1 MEKVRFG
8 ILGTARIIDRFI
20 GAIRNSNFG
29 EISAI
34 ASRDLEK
41 ARLRAEKLSVEKYY
55 GSYEEL
61 FRDKQIDVVYIPTI
75 NHMHYSNA
83 RDALLHGKHVVLE
96 KPMTIKKKDTEELFR
111 LAKEKGLFLME
122 AQKSVFL
129 PVTLEAEKH
138 IHSGAIGKVH
148 LVDYTISVP
157 NVDFKWFYDKSSGGG
172 ALLGSG
178 SYIISHARKVLQEE
192 FVSSHGMAT
201 IGETGIDTQCTLNL
215 KSASG
220 VLVSGR
226 ITTLVKAENEA
237 RIYGEKGMLIIK
249 DFWKARELTIRL
261 YGDEED
267 RVLDFPVEY
276 EMIYEVNHIIDC
288 IRKGLLNSPVM
299 DPETSITMA
308 EIVENLLESF

>member
-20 GAIRNSNFG
+20 GAVRKSEFG

-61 FRDKQIDVVYIPTI
+61 FRDEQIDVVYIPTI

-129 PVTLEAEKH
+129 PVTLEAEKL
-138 IHSGAIGKVH
+138 IHSGVIGKVH
-148 LVDYTISVP
+148 LMDYTISVP
-157 NVDFKWFYDKSSGGG
+157 KVDFKWFYDKNSGGG

-215 KSASG
+215 KSTSG

-226 ITTLVKAENEA
+226 ITTLVQAENEA
-237 RIYGEKGMLIIK
+237 RIYGEKGMLMIK
-249 DFWKARELTIRL
+249 DFWKARSMTMRL
-261 YGDEED
+261 YEEEED

-288 IRKGLLNSPVM
+288 IREGLLNSPVM
-299 DPETSITMA
+299 DPETSINIA

>member
-1 MEKVRFG
+1 MDRVRFG
-8 ILGTARIIDRFI
+8 ILGTARIIDRFV
-20 GAIRNSNFG
+20 GAVKNSDFG
-29 EISAI
+29 EVSAI

-41 ARLRAEKLSVEKYY
+41 ARLRADKLSIGKYY

-61 FRDKQIDVVYIPTI
+61 LEDETIDVVYIPTI
-75 NHMHYSNA
+75 NHMHFANA

-96 KPMTIKKKDTEELFR
+96 KPMTLNKKDTEELFI

-129 PVTLEAEKH
+129 PVTLEAEKL
-138 IHSGAIGKVH
+138 IRSGIIGKVH
-148 LVDYTISVP
+148 LADYTISVP

-201 IGETGIDTQCTLNL
+201 IGETGIDTQCTLSF
-215 KSASG
+215 KTASG

-226 ITTLVKAENEA
+226 ITTLVKAESEA

-249 DFWKARELTIRL
+249 DFWKARSMTLKL
-261 YGDEED
+261 NDGEE
-267 RVLDFPVEY
+267 RTLDFPVEY
-276 EMIYEVNHIIDC
+276 EMVYEVNHIIDC
-288 IRKGLLNSPVM
+288 IRNGLLTSPIM
-299 DPETSITMA
+299 DRETSVATA
-308 EIVENLLESF
+308 EIVENLTHSF